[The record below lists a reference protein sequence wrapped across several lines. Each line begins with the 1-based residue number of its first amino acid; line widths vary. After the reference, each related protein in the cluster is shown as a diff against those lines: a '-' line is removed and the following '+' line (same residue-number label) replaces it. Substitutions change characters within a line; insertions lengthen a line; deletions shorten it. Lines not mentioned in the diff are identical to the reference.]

1 MNRFAQILILP
12 VLLFV
17 SMLSHSS
24 NAFLDHGE
32 AVSRAQ
38 SAFYMF
44 GVSKGDE
51 QYKKEYEN
59 QLELAEQALAKL
71 QKQEAPLATRLMETW
86 AQLRPRLAYDFDEYS
101 GYYVAGQTQGE
112 FRAYLS
118 QYYTEYTTKQYQYPN
133 NHARLQHTLVL
144 MEIVLA
150 RFFDLA
156 SSPFRDDGGFGSTQP
171 VIDPKVVVAKI
182 NKNLEVILTSSV
194 GSAYSS
200 DIKNVVRKW
209 EFIESS
215 VLNSQKQ
222 PVILLVYYNK
232 KRITSLLNQSKNK
245 ILAKNKP

>member
-51 QYKKEYEN
+51 QYKKEYEK
-59 QLELAEQALAKL
+59 QLELAEQALVKL
-71 QKQEAPLATRLMETW
+71 QKQEAPLATRLMEDW
-86 AQLRPRLAYDFDEYS
+86 ALLRPRLTYDFDEYS
-101 GYYVAGQTQGE
+101 GYYVTGQTIGE
-112 FRAYLS
+112 FRRYLN
-118 QYYTEYTTKQYQYPN
+118 QYYTEYSAKQYQYPN
-133 NHARLQHTLVL
+133 SLARVQHTLVL

-156 SSPFRDDGGFGSTQP
+156 SSPFSDDGSFAATVP
-171 VIDPKVVVAKI
+171 VIDAKVIVGKI
-182 NKNLEVILTSSV
+182 NKNLAVLEASSADSV
-194 GSAYSS
+194 YSS
-200 DIKNVVRKW
+200 NIKSVVRKW
-209 EFIESS
+209 QFIESS

-222 PVILLVYYNK
+222 PAILLVYYNK
-232 KRITSLLNQSKNK
+232 KRIISLLNESESK
-245 ILAKNKP
+245 ILAKK

>member
-1 MNRFAQILILP
+1 MNRLIQMLILP
-12 VLLFV
+12 VLLLV

-24 NAFLDHGE
+24 NAFLEHGE

-44 GVSKGDE
+44 GVSEGDR
-51 QYKKEYEN
+51 QYKKEYEK
-59 QLELAEQALAKL
+59 QLELAEKALVQL
-71 QKQEAPLATRLMETW
+71 QKQEAPLAARLMDTW
-86 AQLRPRLAYDFDEYS
+86 AQLRPRLVYDFDDYS

-112 FRAYLS
+112 FRGYLS
-118 QYYTEYTTKQYQYPN
+118 QYYTEYTAKRYQYPN

-156 SSPFRDDGGFGSTQP
+156 SSPFRDDGGFGSNQP
-171 VIDPKVVVAKI
+171 VIDPKVIVAKI
-182 NKNLEVILTSSV
+182 NKNLEVLLASSA
-194 GSAYSS
+194 GSTYSS
-200 DIKNVVRKW
+200 DIKSVVRKW
-209 EFIESS
+209 DFIESS

-245 ILAKNKP
+245 ILAKK